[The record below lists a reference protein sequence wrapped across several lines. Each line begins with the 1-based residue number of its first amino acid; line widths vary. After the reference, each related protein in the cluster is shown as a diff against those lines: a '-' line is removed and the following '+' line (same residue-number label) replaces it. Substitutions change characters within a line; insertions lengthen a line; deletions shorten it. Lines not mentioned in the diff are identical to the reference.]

1 MVKSF
6 FYINLIIKFVY
17 KLIICFKG
25 KLCIWIIEN
34 KNNLYEEEDISY
46 KKGTEFKKIM
56 LHFFE

>member
-17 KLIICFKG
+17 KLIICCKG